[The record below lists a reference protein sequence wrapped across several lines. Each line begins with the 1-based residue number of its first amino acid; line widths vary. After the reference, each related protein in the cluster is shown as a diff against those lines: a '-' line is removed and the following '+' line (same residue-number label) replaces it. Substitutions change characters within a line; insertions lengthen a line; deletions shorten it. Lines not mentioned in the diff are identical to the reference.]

1 MDESLIQFLATH
13 DAPCPKC
20 AYNLR
25 SVESLTCPECGL
37 QLKLALVP
45 NQQSV
50 TPCWCALL
58 VAVSL
63 LSGVGFR
70 RWVAEAFHGFPSL
83 GAPSSGVAWYW
94 YVLQYTLL
102 ASPLLLIAVL
112 LGRHWLMRRRT
123 SVQWGLAALAVT
135 VFALEC
141 LSLIR

>member
-1 MDESLIQFLATH
+1 MDESLVQFLATH

-20 AYNLR
+20 GYNLR

-50 TPCWCALL
+50 SPWCALL
-58 VAVSL
+58 VAISL
-63 LSGVGFR
+63 LSGVGFP
-70 RWVAEAFHGFPSL
+70 RWVGEAFHGFPSL
-83 GAPSSGVAWYW
+83 LMTVHVAWYW
-94 YVLQYTLL
+94 YVLQYAIL

-123 SVQWGLAALAVT
+123 SVQWGLAALAVA

>member
-1 MDESLIQFLATH
+1 MDKSLVQFLATH

-20 AYNLR
+20 GYNLR

-37 QLKLALVP
+37 QPKLALVP

-83 GAPSSGVAWYW
+83 GALSLGAWHW
-94 YVLQYTLL
+94 YVLQYAIL

-123 SVQWGLAALAVT
+123 SVQWGLAGVAIA

-141 LSLIR
+141 LSLMR